1 MMMKIRLIPLM
12 IVGLLIS
19 QISNAEIE
27 STDSQEFEEGEA
39 PGKSWK
45 QTGITPDWQ
54 RISIGN
60 ISFTGNFSEND
71 SVDVFALEI
80 VTEKLTRVGF
90 SIKDANLTAG
100 ISVQRLNQSSWSI
113 EEFSTVGDACEDDAN
128 WSCGEIELGGGL
140 HAIRLER
147 VGNFEN
153 SFEYNFKIRN
163 LGEYEDDSGVFINLA
178 WKFTP
183 FYIFAGIFLILPF
196 IVVLWWNKE
205 DLFGF
210 AGKGTKLLE
219 YEKQSL
225 VTLRERFT
233 DDIRDL
239 KRDEIISYL
248 EILGERSW
256 ESTRKEFGD
265 PEIRYHTEDL
275 EICAWRFGTSSK
287 TIILGLKTILNDCK
301 MAAVRIFSPLG
312 ESASIETVDPEYI
325 FSDDEIFIGK
335 IVPHRTIFLRIKL
348 KSSHSNLNVHFSGLV
363 EDSPIAVVTINSIS
377 NEDE

>member
-1 MMMKIRLIPLM
+1 MVMKIRLVPIM
-12 IVGLLIS
+12 IAVLLIS
-19 QISNAEIE
+19 QITNAEIE
-27 STDSQEFEEGEA
+27 STDSQKFEEGEA
-39 PGKSWK
+39 PEKSWK
-45 QTGITPDWQ
+45 QTGISPDWQ

-90 SIKDANLTAG
+90 SIKDANLTAR

-153 SFEYNFKIRN
+153 SVEYNFKIRN
-163 LGEYEDDSGVFINLA
+163 LGEFEEDSGVFIDLA

-183 FYIFAGIFLILPF
+183 FYIFAGILLILPF

-210 AGKGTKLLE
+210 ARNGTTIRE

-225 VTLRERFT
+225 VKLRERFT
-233 DDIRDL
+233 DDTRDPG
-239 KRDEIISYL
+239 REEIGSYL

-256 ESTRKEFGD
+256 ESTRKELGD
-265 PEIRYHTEDL
+265 PEINIIRK
-275 EICAWRFGTSSK
+275 IWRFARG
-287 TIILGLKTILNDCK
+287 D
-301 MAAVRIFSPLG
+301 
-312 ESASIETVDPEYI
+312 SAHQAKQL
-325 FSDDEIFIGK
+325 F
-335 IVPHRTIFLRIKL
+335 
-348 KSSHSNLNVHFSGLV
+348 
-363 EDSPIAVVTINSIS
+363 
-377 NEDE
+377 

>member
-1 MMMKIRLIPLM
+1 MKIRLIPLM

>member
-1 MMMKIRLIPLM
+1 MVMKIRLVPIM
-12 IVGLLIS
+12 IAVLLIS
-19 QISNAEIE
+19 QITNAEIE
-27 STDSQEFEEGEA
+27 STDSQKFEEGEA
-39 PGKSWK
+39 PEKSWK
-45 QTGITPDWQ
+45 QTGISPDWQ

-90 SIKDANLTAG
+90 SIKDANLTAR

-153 SFEYNFKIRN
+153 SVEYNFKIRN
-163 LGEYEDDSGVFINLA
+163 LGEFEEDSGVFIDLA

-183 FYIFAGIFLILPF
+183 FYIFAGILLILPF

-210 AGKGTKLLE
+210 ARNGTTIRE

-225 VTLRERFT
+225 VKLRERFT
-233 DDIRDL
+233 DDTRDPG
-239 KRDEIISYL
+239 RDEIGSYL

-256 ESTRKEFGD
+256 ESTRKELGD
-265 PEIRYHTEDL
+265 PEIKYHTEDL
-275 EICAWRFGTSSK
+275 EIRAWRFGASSK
-287 TIILGLKTILNDCK
+287 TIILGLKTMLVDCK
-301 MAAVRIFSPLG
+301 MAAVRVFSPLG
-312 ESASIETVDPEYI
+312 ESASIETVDPGYI

-335 IVPHRTIFLRIKL
+335 IVPNRTIFLRIKL
-348 KSSHSNLNVHFSGLV
+348 KSGHSNLNVHFSGLV
-363 EDSPIAVVTINSIS
+363 QDSPIAIVTTNSIS

>member
-1 MMMKIRLIPLM
+1 MKIRLIPLM

-19 QISNAEIE
+19 QISSAEIE
-27 STDSQEFEEGEA
+27 STDIQKFEEGEA

-113 EEFSTVGDACEDDAN
+113 EEFSTVGDECEDDAN
-128 WSCGEIELGGGL
+128 WSCGEIDLGGGL

-147 VGNFEN
+147 VGSFESN
-153 SFEYNFKIRN
+153 FEYNFKIKN
-163 LGEYEDDSGVFINLA
+163 LGEYEDDSGVFIDLA

-210 AGKGTKLLE
+210 AGKGTKILE

-239 KRDEIISYL
+239 KRDEIRSYL

-275 EICAWRFGTSSK
+275 EICAWRFGASSK
-287 TIILGLKTILNDCK
+287 TIILGLKTIQIDCK
-301 MAAVRIFSPLG
+301 MATVRIFSPLG

-335 IVPHRTIFLRIKL
+335 IMSHRTIFLRIKL
-348 KSSHSNLNVHFSGLV
+348 KSGHSNLNVHFSGLV
-363 EDSPIAVVTINSIS
+363 EDSPIAVVTTNSIS